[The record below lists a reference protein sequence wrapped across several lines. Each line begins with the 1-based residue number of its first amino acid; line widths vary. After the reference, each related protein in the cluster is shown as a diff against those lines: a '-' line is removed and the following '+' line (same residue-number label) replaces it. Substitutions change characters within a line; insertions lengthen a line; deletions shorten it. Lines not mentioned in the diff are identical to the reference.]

1 MSCFPFL
8 LKLFCF
14 LLALGFVD
22 VSDFHVLSCPVLP
35 RAAPLSSRQN
45 MRARLTKT
53 SVISKQSRPQTRHRA
68 RRQRLKERDVGL
80 RVEEMV
86 SPTSA
91 TQQVNPKP
99 NQYSR
104 LTNETHFLRNSGLV
118 DFEMWDPYTGN
129 PDQGDISRDLTA
141 EDSLAELRKWG
152 LAHKPPAKNWWAE
165 FGIVTC

>member
-1 MSCFPFL
+1 V
-8 LKLFCF
+8 
-14 LLALGFVD
+14 G
-22 VSDFHVLSCPVLP
+22 P
-35 RAAPLSSRQN
+35 R
-45 MRARLTKT
+45 
-53 SVISKQSRPQTRHRA
+53 
-68 RRQRLKERDVGL
+68 D
-80 RVEEMV
+80 EEMV

-104 LTNETHFLRNSGLV
+104 LTNETRLPRNSGLV